1 MVTTLDDETPRLA
14 AIFHAAKKHTVAATL
29 CREETHRSSDFMSR
43 RNTS

>member
-1 MVTTLDDETPRLA
+1 MVTTLDDEIPR
-14 AIFHAAKKHTVAATL
+14 FMPQKHTVAATL